1 MYAKGRHYGRLSKS
15 GLDTTVTGA
24 TETIYP
30 KTVITPGTN
39 NGSNEDILR
48 GAAGI
53 ERTDEISVSYE
64 QFTRKA

>member
-1 MYAKGRHYGRLSKS
+1 M
-15 GLDTTVTGA
+15 DTSLTAT
-24 TETIYP
+24 TETVYP
-30 KTVITPGTN
+30 KTVISPGTH

-64 QFTRKA
+64 QYTRKA